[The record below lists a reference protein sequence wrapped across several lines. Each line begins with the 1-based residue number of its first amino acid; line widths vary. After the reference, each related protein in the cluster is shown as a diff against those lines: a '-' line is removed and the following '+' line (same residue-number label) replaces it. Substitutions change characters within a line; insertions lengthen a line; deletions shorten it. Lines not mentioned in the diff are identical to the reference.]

1 MDKRFWKRVAVIGIP
16 VALQSL
22 IGTVLNMFD
31 TFMISSYG
39 DDFVSAVGLANKVF
53 FVLNLLLIGVV
64 SGSSILMSQ
73 YYGKSD
79 EEGLNRTFGFAI
91 VFSALGG
98 LIFFLLAY
106 FTPEILMG
114 LFTNNKDY
122 IAIGSSYLKIVS
134 CSYII
139 TSISTAIGGF
149 LKSINKTS
157 APMLITL
164 FCVCVNCFCN
174 YLFIYGN
181 WGAPQMKADGAALG
195 TVIARCIEIVC
206 MIIYVIATKKG
217 FKLHLKQIC
226 RLTPK
231 FVLSSFIFILPVL
244 INEFGWGLGTTAY
257 SIIYGH
263 MDDIAVPTMTIATVL
278 QDLIYVF
285 LLGMSNAAAIII
297 GNELGANNFD
307 YARKNAKRLLI
318 ANTCLGV
325 ILGLVMLGL
334 MYPYTWIYPDISE
347 VVKQNVILVSIVYAI
362 ILPFK
367 AFNITSI
374 CGVLRAGGDTLV
386 SMIIDI
392 AGVWL
397 LAIPLGCVAAF
408 ALHLSVVYVYAAI
421 CLEEVI
427 KLFFAYGRY
436 KQEKWVKNVTN
447 FNQPE
452 VA

>member
-1 MDKRFWKRVAVIGIP
+1 MDKKFWKRVAVIGIP

-53 FVLNLLLIGVV
+53 FVLNLFLIGIV

-73 YYGKSD
+73 YYGKGD
-79 EEGLNRTFGFAI
+79 EEGLNKTFGFAI
-91 VFSALGG
+91 VFSAIGG

-106 FTPEILMG
+106 FIPEALMG
-114 LFTNNKDY
+114 LFTDNSKY
-122 IAIGSSYLKIVS
+122 IEIGSSYLRIVS

-157 APMLITL
+157 VPMLITL

-174 YLFIYGN
+174 FLFIYGN

-195 TVIARCIEIVC
+195 TVIARGMEIVF
-206 MIIYVIATKKG
+206 MTIYVIFAKKD
-217 FKLHLKQIC
+217 FKLHVKEIC
-226 RLTPK
+226 SISPK

-297 GNELGANNFD
+297 GNELGANNFE
-307 YARKNAKRLLI
+307 YAKKNAKRLLI
-318 ANTCLGV
+318 ANTVLGV
-325 ILGLVMLGL
+325 ILSLLMLAL

-347 VVKQNVILVSIVYAI
+347 AVKYNVILVSIIYAI

-397 LAIPLGCVAAF
+397 LAIPLGSLVAF
-408 ALHLSVVYVYAAI
+408 GFNLEIPYVYAAI
-421 CLEEVI
+421 CLEEVV

-436 KQEKWVKNVTN
+436 KQKKWVKNVTN

-452 VA
+452 SA